1 MSDNFEEQFLLMLAP
16 YDRTF
21 DGYYPSS
28 HPKSGQLIPV
38 EPIPNAD
45 VWTKAVREDI
55 KKICQTKVGSLLLR
69 SIKHHGQLITIRPIR
84 ADYCN
89 SVTWDGDTTHK
100 SADLKIGTG
109 ADIQFNPETYKIG
122 GTCETKHLQMGGFH
136 IESHETLLHEL
147 VHAFRKVSGKL
158 SLAGVGKGLAFY
170 GNNEEFNAVLVQGI
184 YASERQTRVRS
195 SHFHH
200 FEIDKELDGSL
211 YFFRTSSEVFH
222 YVEKFCLENPGF
234 TKGFINVDARFNP
247 INAYYQDKELARR
260 FSKSATARRRDMMM
274 PILKA
279 TINFLREHLKTP

>member
-1 MSDNFEEQFLLMLAP
+1 MSDNFEEQFLLMVVP
-16 YDRTF
+16 YDKSF

-28 HPKSGQLIPV
+28 HPKGGQLIPV

-45 VWTKAVREDI
+45 VWIKAVREDL
-55 KKICQTKVGSLLLR
+55 KKISQTKVGNLLLR
-69 SIKHHGQLITIRPIR
+69 SIKYHGKVITIRPIR

-89 SVTWDGDTTHK
+89 SVTWEGVTTHSK
-100 SADLKIGTG
+100 DNLQIGTG

-158 SLAGVGKGLAFY
+158 SITGVGKGLSFY

-184 YASERQTRVRS
+184 YASERRTPVRS

-200 FEIDKELDGSL
+200 FEIDKELSGSL
-211 YFFRTSSEVFH
+211 KFFQTSSEAFY

-234 TKGFINVDARFNP
+234 TKGFINVDAGFNP
-247 INAYYQDKELARR
+247 INAYYNDKELAKQ
-260 FSKSATARRRDMMM
+260 FSRSATAKRRDMAM

-279 TINFLREHLKTP
+279 TINFLREHL